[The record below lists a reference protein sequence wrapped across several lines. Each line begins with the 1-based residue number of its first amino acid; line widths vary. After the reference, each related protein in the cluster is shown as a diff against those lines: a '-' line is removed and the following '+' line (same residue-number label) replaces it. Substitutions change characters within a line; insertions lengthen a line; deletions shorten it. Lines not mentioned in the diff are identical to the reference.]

1 MASTTGP
8 DEAVPAAQTEDHEVA
23 TPRPVTYDQA
33 ASAYG
38 YTIHA
43 RERHDELTMRR
54 ALADA
59 RAALIA
65 RSEYDPAQHGTED
78 HEPLTVEEQLEVLA
92 TGEVVARIY
101 RHPADVDRALKAGAT
116 WAQVAAA
123 RGCSEEQARHDY
135 RAWAEGQHR
144 LWASE
149 FSGGTRFG
157 LNDHQYAEAIAQ
169 LAEPE
174 GEAGA

>member
-1 MASTTGP
+1 MASTTDP
-8 DEAVPAAQTEDHEVA
+8 EEAARTDEAEAHEIAA
-23 TPRPVTYDQA
+23 PRPTTYHEA

-59 RAALIA
+59 RLALIA
-65 RSEYDPAQHGTED
+65 RGEYDPAKHGTEEY
-78 HEPLTVEEQLEVLA
+78 EPLSVEEQLEVLA
-92 TGEVVARIY
+92 TGEMVARMY

-116 WAQVAAA
+116 WAQVAEA
-123 RGCSEEQARHDY
+123 RGCSEEEARHNY
-135 RAWAEGQHR
+135 RAWAEGQHD

-149 FSGGTRFG
+149 FSGGGRFG
-157 LNDHQYAEAIAQ
+157 LDDDEYAQAVARA
-169 LAEPE
+169 AEPE